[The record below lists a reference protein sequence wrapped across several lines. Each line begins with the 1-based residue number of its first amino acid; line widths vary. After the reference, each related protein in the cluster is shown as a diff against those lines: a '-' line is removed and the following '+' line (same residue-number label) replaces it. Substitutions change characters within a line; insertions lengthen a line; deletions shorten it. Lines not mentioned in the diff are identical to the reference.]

1 MRFQIGAAL
10 IAAFALAGCMG
21 PEGNPN
27 GQAYATDTSGM
38 IATAPQT
45 MGKDSYDP
53 YAKPSSF
60 TDMDIGSAAITPSPT
75 PPMNLTTQGA
85 STLPSHPGQPPQ

>member
-1 MRFQIGAAL
+1 MRFEISAVL

-27 GQAYATDTSGM
+27 GQSYATDTSGM
-38 IATAPQT
+38 IATAPQAV
-45 MGKDSYDP
+45 GKDNYDP
-53 YAKPSSF
+53 YGKPSDF
-60 TDMDIGSAAITPSPT
+60 ADMDIGSAAIAPSAT

-85 STLPSHPGQPPQ
+85 SPMPAHPGPLPQ